1 MRSSPAAPR
10 SRPESHQLSTLV
22 FLHAHPDDESIST
35 GGTIARAVAEGH
47 RVVLVVGT
55 HGDHGET
62 PADLAPGETLVDRR
76 RVETEKSCAVLGV
89 HRLVWL
95 GYSDSGMTGWEQNA
109 HEGAFMNA
117 DLDEASDR
125 LVAVLDEEN
134 ADVLVGY
141 DWHGGY
147 GHPDHV
153 MVHRVVHAAV
163 RKRPRTVLWEATM
176 NRDRVRQRMQSA
188 LEAGMLKEEDM
199 WDVDGPADD
208 GNPFGSLENEIS
220 LMVDVRSYAARKRE
234 SVRCHAS
241 QVTDS
246 SFFLNMPDD
255 QFAESFG
262 WEWFIRPGD
271 PAPMREGFIV

>member
-1 MRSSPAAPR
+1 MA
-10 SRPESHQLSTLV
+10 TLV

-35 GGTIARAVAEGH
+35 GGSIARAVQEGH

-55 HGDHGET
+55 NGDHGEA
-62 PADLAPGETLVDRR
+62 PADLAEGETVVDRR
-76 RVETEKSCAVLGV
+76 CTETEESCRILGI

-95 GYSDSGMTGWEQNA
+95 GYSDSGMTGWEQNN
-109 HEGAFMNA
+109 HSNAFMNA

-147 GHPDHV
+147 GHPDHI
-153 MVHRVVHAAV
+153 MVHRVVHAAAA
-163 RKRPRTVLWEATM
+163 KRPAVSLWEATM
-176 NRDRVRQRMQSA
+176 NRDRVRQRMQA
-188 LEAGMLKEEDM
+188 AFDAGFIKEEDK

-208 GNPFGSLENEIS
+208 GNPFGSLESEIT
-220 LMVDVRSYAARKRE
+220 LMVDVREWAMTKRE
-234 SVRCHAS
+234 SVKCHAS

-246 SFFLNMPDD
+246 SFFMSMPMD
-255 QFAESFG
+255 QFVDAFG
-262 WEWFIRPGD
+262 WEWYIKPGD
-271 PAPMREGFIV
+271 SSPMREGFIV